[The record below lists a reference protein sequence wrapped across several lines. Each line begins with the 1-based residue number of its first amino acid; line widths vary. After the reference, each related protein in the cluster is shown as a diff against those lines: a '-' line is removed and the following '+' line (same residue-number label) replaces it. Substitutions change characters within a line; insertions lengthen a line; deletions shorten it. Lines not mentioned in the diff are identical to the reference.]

1 MVMRKFCDRCG
12 DPIDA
17 TNSVLTNLQQRHKMR
32 PALAAAAL
40 GAEPQEIVIAIS
52 VTAPGGS
59 MPLDYCANC
68 VIDQINTLDKRPKPA
83 PAG

>member
-12 DPIDA
+12 DSITTA
-17 TNSVLTNLQQRHKMR
+17 NSVMANLQQRHKMI
-32 PALAAAAL
+32 PNKVASDL
-40 GAEPQEIVIAIS
+40 GALPQEAIITIA
-52 VTAPGGS
+52 VNAPGGT
-59 MPLDYCANC
+59 MTLDYCANC